1 MKARPRGGPRRRL
14 LVQLADRLLSP
25 SISRAPGGL
34 TGTVRRRD
42 SAGGACHQA
51 TLAALRADAILP
63 DEPAGASDSRRRAV
77 TCRRIDSNG
86 ATEATLA
93 EEAASVGQQERRNLV
108 SRDHRRWPGTAGTAP
123 PGSGRRAAQLYRQ
136 PPPLG
141 RTICIRVLSRR
152 RHRSRPGR
160 ARRKGVPSVD
170 RTRPRGQTLE
180 LDLSPRAH
188 EEVVAGILGRASAHE
203 QHVASHDGP
212 RKARPGRERRSRPGA
227 GDATPPQRGLTRR
240 RSETAGPTTSS
251 GTTRTAVM
259 TTAKPICAWIPLLSK
274 RLLSDLATSLR
285 RLSIADGTRSRIS
298 VASGRPMSP

>member
-1 MKARPRGGPRRRL
+1 VKARPRGGPRRRL
-14 LVQLADRLLSP
+14 RVQFADRLLSP
-25 SISRAPGGL
+25 SVSRAPRGL

-42 SAGGACHQA
+42 SAGGARHQA

-136 PPPLG
+136 PSPLG
-141 RTICIRVLSRR
+141 RTICIRVLSSTPTSVP
-152 RHRSRPGR
+152 SRPG
-160 ARRKGVPSVD
+160 ASKGAA
-170 RTRPRGQTLE
+170 QTLE

-203 QHVASHDGP
+203 QRVASHDGP
-212 RKARPGRERRSRPGA
+212 RKRGQRLNASLDPVPAMPPHPSA
-227 GDATPPQRGLTRR
+227 GSPSHRR
-240 RSETAGPTTSS
+240 RPRS
-251 GTTRTAVM
+251 GCER
-259 TTAKPICAWIPLLSK
+259 
-274 RLLSDLATSLR
+274 
-285 RLSIADGTRSRIS
+285 
-298 VASGRPMSP
+298 